1 MRYDIIY
8 NVFLAQLKTPVILL
22 KKMFKLSN
30 IAGVL

>member
-1 MRYDIIY
+1 MRYIIY
-8 NVFLAQLKTPVILL
+8 NVFLAQLTPPVILL